1 MPNQARSK
9 RKTTGRGVI
18 KWPLKLKFPF
28 RPTEA
33 VVEENALIVS
43 KTRLYVILF
52 SIVFAYFVLVVR
64 LFEVSLSSRED
75 LLIGT
80 RSSGTDFFVQRADIV
95 DRNGVVLATNLSTA
109 SLYANPQKIL
119 NAKVAAEKLCTTF
132 AELNCLETFK
142 KLSDKDKTFQW
153 MVRHLTPKQQQLAH
167 DLAIPG
173 LEFIR
178 EEKRVYPHGPLFS
191 HLLGFVDVDS
201 IGMAGIERSF
211 NDRLIQ
217 ENTKALT
224 ISIDTRIQQVLR
236 EEIQAQVQLHS
247 AVGGSG
253 VVMDANTGEILALVS
268 LPDFDPN
275 YPGKAEERSRF
286 NQVTLGAYEMGSTLK
301 ILTIAMGLEGNF
313 IKVNDAFNTD
323 AQVMIGSHR
332 ISDYRG
338 KGGMLSVPEILMYS
352 SNIGVA
358 QIAMKAGASHQRNF
372 LKKFGLL
379 SDPQIELPEKTRPL
393 FPSQKNWN
401 NSNMIAIS
409 FGHAIAI
416 TPLQS
421 ASSLA
426 ATINGGKLVKSTL
439 LKQDDPSS
447 IEYERVISEETSLT
461 MRKLLRLVA
470 VGGSGKKAN
479 AAGYLVGGKTGS
491 AEKIVN
497 GHYSK
502 TANLAS
508 FVGAFPMHDP
518 KYVILVMID
527 EAKRNEINHG
537 FTTGGMI
544 AAPVAGNVIAR
555 IAPILN
561 IEPVEEE
568 DEEVN
573 QALEVDYTPRFKIK
587 H

>member
-1 MPNQARSK
+1 M
-9 RKTTGRGVI
+9 I
-18 KWPLKLKFPF
+18 KWPLKLRLPF

-52 SIVFAYFVLVVR
+52 TIVFAYFILAVR
-64 LFEVSLSSRED
+64 LFEVSISSRED

-95 DRNGVVLATNLSTA
+95 DRNGMVLATNLATA

-119 NAKVAAEKLCTTF
+119 NAKAAAEKLCTTF
-132 AELNCLETFK
+132 SELNCFDTYK
-142 KLSDKDKTFQW
+142 KLQDPSKTFQW
-153 MVRHLTPKQQQLAH
+153 IIRHLTPKQQQLAH

-178 EEKRVYPHGPLFS
+178 EEKRVYPHGSLFA
-191 HLLGFVDVDS
+191 HLLGFVDLDS
-201 IGMAGIERSF
+201 TGMAGLERSF
-211 NDRLIQ
+211 NSRLIQ
-217 ENTKALT
+217 ENTKPLV
-224 ISIDTRIQQVLR
+224 SSVDTRIQQILR
-236 EEIQAQVQLHS
+236 EEIAAQVKLHD
-247 AVGGSG
+247 ALGGSG
-253 VVMDANTGEILALVS
+253 VVMDAHTGEILALVS

-275 YPGKAEERSRF
+275 YPGRAEERSRF

-301 ILTIAMGLEGNF
+301 ILTVAMGLEGGY
-313 IKVNDAFNTD
+313 IKVNDAFNTN
-323 AQVMIGSHR
+323 AQIMIGSHKV
-332 ISDYRG
+332 SDYRG

-358 QIAMKAGASHQRNF
+358 QIALKAGATKQRDF
-372 LKKFGLL
+372 LQKFGLL
-379 SDPQIELPEKTRPL
+379 NDPVIEIPEKTRPL
-393 FPSQKNWN
+393 FPSLKNWN

-421 ASSLA
+421 AASLA
-426 ATINGGKLVKSTL
+426 ATINGGKLVKTTL
-439 LKQDDPSS
+439 LKQDDPQSV
-447 IEYERVISEETSLT
+447 EYEKVLSDETSQT

-479 AAGYLVGGKTGS
+479 AEGYLVGGKTGS
-491 AEKIVN
+491 AEKIIN
-497 GHYSK
+497 GRYSK

-508 FVGAFPMHDP
+508 FLGAFPMNDP
-518 KYVILVMID
+518 RYVILIMID

-555 IAPILN
+555 IAPVLN
-561 IEPVEEE
+561 IEPVESD
-568 DEEVN
+568 DESIH
-573 QALEVDYTPRFKIK
+573 QALELDFTPRYLVKASK
-587 H
+587 P